1 MAGSLKNWA
10 HAIKRDTHAV
20 YLAARD
26 PRVPWYAKALALFV
40 AGYALSPIDLI
51 SDFIPVFGYL
61 DDVILVPLGIWAV
74 VKLIPPQI
82 MVEQRAAA
90 DLAAERPVSRLAAIA
105 SALFGRPRWL
115 SAAGSPI
122 AIPGFDTGRL
132 ELTLEPI

>member
-10 HAIKRDTHAV
+10 HEIKRDTHAI

-51 SDFIPVFGYL
+51 PDFIPVFGYL

-74 VKLIPPQI
+74 VKLTPPQI

-105 SALFGRPRWL
+105 IGIIWAASLALSGWL
-115 SAAGSPI
+115 AYRYS
-122 AIPGFDTGRL
+122 RV
-132 ELTLEPI
+132 

>member
-1 MAGSLKNWA
+1 MVGSLRNWA

-26 PRVPWYAKALALFV
+26 PRVPWYAKALALVV

-51 SDFIPVFGYL
+51 PDFIPVLGYL

-74 VKLIPPQI
+74 VKLIPPQV

-90 DLAAERPVSRLAAIA
+90 DLAAARPVSRAAAFTIGLVWTASLAL
-105 SALFGRPRWL
+105 SGWL
-115 SAAGSPI
+115 VYRYVAA
-122 AIPGFDTGRL
+122 
-132 ELTLEPI
+132 